1 MRCTD
6 SARLVLACSL
16 IASPTIAAEPDD
28 SLRAVVVQLR
38 VPVDNAPEPECG
50 VGILVSDKL
59 ILTAG
64 HVIKDA
70 KEIHVT
76 SASLV
81 NAGKEER
88 RYNIANGEASLS
100 VLGTDSSIDIGFVV
114 LRSSWAEW
122 EDKYGPTITALSPEM
137 FRNLQGLAFYAF
149 HHAGM
154 CKGQNQGTAQGLHRR
169 QAQVDNPRYKYRD
182 EEVLRIRPP
191 LDRSYSGSPL
201 VLAPCGVEPWC
212 IVAVQSMLTND
223 AYGQASFAFG
233 FDDPRVRTFFEKEVG
248 ASLDNYQD
256 PRVAPDGFQ
265 LAFGGVTDLHVGK
278 GVTGS
283 MVGMAGDATF
293 ALGLGDFKSTAMTFG
308 LSYAY
313 QWAIQ
318 TEVRSFVVAPDGLQ
332 RFESGSIPIRTVQRV
347 EPTVGFELGRTKP
360 IMFLGALGFSHSSYS
375 FSDESAPSIDTPN
388 AIGAVLRLGVGFRLV
403 RHWRF
408 DVMFSARMLGYS
420 YAGSRYTLVP
430 GVLASE
436 PATAT
441 GGTAGL
447 KASVAYW

>member
-1 MRCTD
+1 M
-6 SARLVLACSL
+6 
-16 IASPTIAAEPDD
+16 
-28 SLRAVVVQLR
+28 RAVVVQLR

-70 KEIHVT
+70 KEIFVT

-88 RYNIANGEASLS
+88 RYNIANGEASLA
-100 VLGTDSSIDIGFVV
+100 VLGTDRSIDIGVVV
-114 LRSSWAEW
+114 LRSSWPEW
-122 EDKYGPTITALSPEM
+122 EDTHSPTITALSPET
-137 FRNLQGLAFYAF
+137 FRNLQGFAFYAF
-149 HHAGM
+149 HRSGM
-154 CKGQNQGTAQGLHRR
+154 CKGQNQGEAQGLHRR
-169 QAQVDNPRYKYRD
+169 AAQMDNPRYKYRD

-201 VLAPCGVEPWC
+201 ALAPCGVEPWC
-212 IVAVQSMLTND
+212 IVGVQSMLTND
-223 AYGQASFAFG
+223 AQAQASFAFG
-233 FDDPRVRTFFEKEVG
+233 FQDPRVRTFFEKEVG
-248 ASLDNYQD
+248 MSLDNYQD

-265 LAFGGVTDLHVGK
+265 LALGGVTDLHVGK

-283 MVGMAGDATF
+283 MVGLAGDAGW
-293 ALGLGDFKSTAMTFG
+293 ALGLGHFKSTAITFG
-308 LSYAY
+308 LSYVY

-332 RFESGSIPIRTVQRV
+332 RFASGSIPIRTAQRI
-347 EPTVGFELGRTKP
+347 EPTVGFELFRTNP
-360 IMFLGALGFSHSSYS
+360 IIFLGALGFSYSSYS
-375 FSDESAPSIDTPN
+375 FSDESAPSIDTPS
-388 AIGAVLRLGVGFRLV
+388 AIGAVLRFGAGFRLA
-403 RHWRF
+403 RHWSF
-408 DVMFSARMLGYS
+408 DLLVSARMMGYS

-447 KASVAYW
+447 KASLAYW